1 MQIDNIKAQQI
12 KLDIHASVHKINNDE
27 AEFRGRFL
35 SDKLKL
41 YAPPELLHF
50 QNYKANKTSITS
62 TAMKKYSI

>member
-1 MQIDNIKAQQI
+1 VQIDNIKAQQI

-41 YAPPELLHF
+41 YAPELLHF
-50 QNYKANKTSITS
+50 QNYKANKSITS
-62 TAMKKYSI
+62 TAIKKYNI